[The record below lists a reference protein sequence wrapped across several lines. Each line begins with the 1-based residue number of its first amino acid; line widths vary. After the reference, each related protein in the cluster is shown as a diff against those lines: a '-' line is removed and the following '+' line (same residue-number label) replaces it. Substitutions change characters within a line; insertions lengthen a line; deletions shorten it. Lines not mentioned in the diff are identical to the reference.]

1 MGAFIR
7 HWPWSLGLAGLLMP
21 LACVPAPALASTP
34 LAPAPAVH
42 EIDWRTSPLDLN
54 LRGLNGERFRFH
66 CPRGKPRPGQVVG
79 SGPYTDASAIC
90 PAAVHAGVIRAASGG
105 LVTVEVRPGLTP
117 ALRAKRG
124 LRTLLERQLPCGSTG
139 YGRAVARIRAPET
152 AMSSPALRNRSADSY
167 LPW

>member
-1 MGAFIR
+1 MGTSNR
-7 HWPWSLGLAGLLMP
+7 HWLRSLRLAGLLMP
-21 LACVPAPALASTP
+21 LACATGPALASTP

-66 CPRGKPRPGQVVG
+66 CPRGKPLPGQVVG

-105 LVTVEVRPGLTP
+105 LVTVELRPGQTHYLGS
-117 ALRAKRG
+117 LRHYVQS
-124 LRTLLERQLPCGSTG
+124 EDYEPFWSGSFLV
-139 YGRAVARIRAPET
+139 VAPDT
-152 AMSSPALRNRSADSY
+152 AMQPPGFARRSSR
-167 LPW
+167 